1 MSETTLPPGWDEDRV
16 RRVLDHYETQT
27 DEEATAEDE
36 DALDSATHAVM
47 EVPHELVGAVRE
59 LISKREAS
67 DGAA

>member
-47 EVPHELVGAVRE
+47 EVPHELVPAVEGADLQTR
-59 LISKREAS
+59 
-67 DGAA
+67 GF